1 MTNLLYI
8 DIVKKIEDKI
18 NKEFFSEGDKLP
30 SEREMSIEFGV
41 SRIVIREAIKVL
53 QEKGLVMV
61 RPGKGAYVTKPKDD
75 SITDTLQRIVQS
87 YNITVEDIVDVREDL
102 ELAIIPK
109 AVKKATEKNI
119 QKLKDCYQKMIE
131 KKFLKEFSQ
140 EDMNFHLELAEATQN
155 KFYVVLATSFFELTE
170 RLLVDVSVY
179 TNTVDQVLEHH
190 KKIIESIE
198 KGDVVLAIST
208 MKEHIK
214 LIRHEMYVLKKH
226 ISTKDQ

>member
-226 ISTKDQ
+226 ISTKIQ